1 MSYILDALKKSEQER
16 ELVRMLRTAGAAGY
30 FWAPARRRLW
40 PAIVILALF
49 AGVTLTVLRWWPSQ
63 EPTSVANEIRPET
76 TKPAQAVVTREPVVS
91 TSASPATSPVAI
103 APSRSAT
110 DDLAAQARVATTS
123 EPAPVARSPVLPQ
136 TSAIPAELSANP
148 EATGPIDA
156 SAVPLLRE
164 MPAEFR
170 RQLPELTV
178 NIHLYSADAAENLV
192 YINDQQLRR
201 GEQLEGGIRLEEIV
215 PDGVVLSYAGTYF
228 KLPRPN

>member
-40 PAIVILALF
+40 PAIVVLALF
-49 AGVTLTVLRWWPSQ
+49 AGITLTVLRWWPAQ
-63 EPTSVANEIRPET
+63 EHTSVANEIASESPL
-76 TKPAQAVVTREPVVS
+76 PAQAVVTREPAVM
-91 TSASPATSPVAI
+91 TAAPPPTSPVVM

-110 DDLAAQARVATTS
+110 NDLANQARVAS
-123 EPAPVARSPVLPQ
+123 APESAPVAPTPPHVSDK
-136 TSAIPAELSANP
+136 PAAGQPANP
-148 EATGPIDA
+148 EATAPIDA
-156 SAVPLLRE
+156 AAVPLLRE
-164 MPAEFR
+164 MPADFR

-178 NIHLYSADAAENLV
+178 NIHLYSADEAENLV
-192 YINDQQLRR
+192 YINDRQLRR
-201 GEQLEGGIRLEEIV
+201 GEQLEGGIKLEEIV

>member
-49 AGVTLTVLRWWPSQ
+49 AGVTLTVLRWWPAQ
-63 EPTSVANEIRPET
+63 APTSVANKIT
-76 TKPAQAVVTREPVVS
+76 TEGSLPAQPVVTREAPVR
-91 TSASPATSPVAI
+91 TSGPPVTSPVAM
-103 APSRSAT
+103 APGRSTT

-123 EPAPVARSPVLPQ
+123 EPAPPPARVQASDKAATGQ
-136 TSAIPAELSANP
+136 SANAV
-148 EATGPIDA
+148 ATAPMDTA
-156 SAVPLLRE
+156 AVPLLRE
-164 MPAEFR
+164 MPADFR
-170 RQLPELTV
+170 RKLPELTV
-178 NIHLYSADAAENLV
+178 NIHLYSADETENLV

-201 GEQLEGGIRLEEIV
+201 GEQLEGGIKLEEIV